1 MIIPAGIEGDYVE
14 TKKTHLFFD
23 VKGLRHPNDRKICF
37 IRFFPDN
44 KGDRVKNGIA
54 YNKIYDLEKRYS
66 LLKTIYPQYLFFS
79 KERDMELQG
88 VRNEDIEQIYTPRT
102 YFQSLYNDKK
112 LSQIEKISK
121 DLCELFIDEGGIKK
135 DSIGITGSQ
144 MIGLSK
150 NDSDIDLVI
159 YGTKNSLNFQKSL
172 KQIFN
177 APNGCRKYKMEE
189 YKNHYIWR
197 VGGSDIPFTIFLQ
210 TEMRKQHQGKFKEVD
225 FFIRYI
231 KSPKDWKGNYHD
243 YNFKNL
249 GRIDIKAQITDSTDS
264 IFTPCSYRIEP
275 LKIISSLTNQQQIS
289 LDRINEVCSF
299 RGRFCEQAVKD
310 EIVLI
315 KGKLEKVKYKD
326 EQEYFRILLENQ
338 VTDKMSIL
346 T

>member
-1 MIIPAGIEGDYVE
+1 MIIPVGIEGDYVE

-44 KGDRVKNGIA
+44 NGDRVKNGIA

-66 LLKTIYPQYLFFS
+66 LLKTTYPQYLFFS

-88 VRNEDIEQIYTPRT
+88 VKNEDIERIYTPRT
-102 YFQSLYNDKK
+102 YFQSLDNDKK

-121 DLCELFIDEGGIKK
+121 DLCELFIDEGGISK

-177 APNGCRKYKMEE
+177 IPNGCRKYKMEE

-197 VGGSDIPFTIFLQ
+197 VGGSDIPFTTFLQ
-210 TEMRKQHQGKFKEVD
+210 TEMRKQHQGKFKEID

-231 KSPKDWKGNYHD
+231 KSPKDWKGNYYD

-249 GRIDIKAQITDSTDS
+249 GRIHIKAQITDSTDS

-275 LKIISSLTNQQQIS
+275 LKIISSLTNKQQIS

-326 EQEYFRILLENQ
+326 EQEYFQILLENQ
-338 VTDKMSIL
+338 VTDKMIIL